1 MSPRRRQ
8 TKTRISRR
16 KENPESSSPQFAA
29 PPVIQPKAQRKMEK
43 ELPEWKPGGSGKPS
57 PLQRLQ
63 PSATLQAKLEIGQ
76 PSDRYE
82 QQADQVAH
90 NVVQALHTP
99 TAQTLDTQL
108 TGQGKTAPTIQLE
121 PTEYTVKNKTHLRDS
136 TLKNKGTKY
145 EHGQKVK
152 ISDNSMDHKK
162 DRAGNIWFKV
172 VDSDQYIRS
181 THLNIY
187 RDKSLN
193 WFSKRWRRLKKYVTR
208 TKHPARKK
216 YPDQTNIIDQLV
228 KNAEKRD
235 KDKGFLS
242 AEELLAISTLSQDEQ
257 GKSFLLQK
265 GFLTN
270 DKLDKVAK
278 EKKTTL
284 DWHRTE
290 KHRGLENLPL
300 ATGNHVFTRIHRLQI
315 ATYQRDLG
323 ISNPEYRQTLGYL
336 RYEAEKAKTDP
347 NVKQHI
353 YEKDTQMWEQTL
365 APIPENALSQLG
377 TERARQ
383 LREQTE
389 SAQNILR
396 RIFIVLHSGL
406 KYRDKEAEK
415 IFKNDWPETVA
426 VALSHGGRV
435 MVKLPAIS
443 KGQDRNEFI
452 NWLLG
457 NTSGEKD
464 SKGSKK
470 PNQVSSKNVANTDY
484 GKAQV
489 DTRNFSTHDI
499 DIGTTETFKELKS
512 GGNNSKGQSEEH
524 YGMDI
529 PLGGLGREDLAGE
542 VTLPDG
548 SHGHMYIFYE
558 PPTLD
563 KPGGLLIGAE
573 TSRMGRTDVY
583 GQYHD
588 AKGTSAEFS
597 PTGTSK
603 EAIIGDKIGGRI
615 VDFTKGSYTEVRD
628 KDGKVQQEKV
638 KGGHTEVKDSNW
650 LQQLKKAE
658 QKIYEGQITAAELV
672 GKTTPELKDKLSRD
686 NKDRANAIRHKL
698 EGKNKDRANA
708 IRHQPET
715 ESEIE

>member
-1 MSPRRRQ
+1 MSPRRRYI
-8 TKTRISRR
+8 KTHVSRR
-16 KENPESSSPQFAA
+16 KETSENTSPQFAA

-90 NVVQALHTP
+90 NVVQALHAPMAETV
-99 TAQTLDTQL
+99 DTQL
-108 TGQGKTAPTIQLE
+108 TGQGKTAPTIQLDPE
-121 PTEYTVKNKTHLRDS
+121 DTESTAELDLGNTGSSGNWTEYTVNNNTHLRDD
-136 TLKNKGTKY
+136 TLKNEGKKVSPG
-145 EHGQKVK
+145 EKVK
-152 ISDNSMDHKK
+152 ISNNSMDHRK

-172 VDSDQYIRS
+172 ADSQQYIRS
-181 THLNIY
+181 THLHIY
-187 RDKSLN
+187 TEHGTPSSSL
-193 WFSKRWRRLKKYVTR
+193 FG
-208 TKHPARKK
+208 KHPAKTK

-242 AEELLAISTLSQDEQ
+242 VEEVLAISTLSQDEQ

-300 ATGNHVFTRIHRLQI
+300 ATGNHVLTRIHRLQI

-336 RYEAEKAKTDP
+336 RYEAEMAKTDP

-365 APIPENALSQLG
+365 APIPEDAVSQLG

-406 KYRDKEAEK
+406 KYRDDTADK

-457 NTSGEKD
+457 NTSKEKD

-470 PNQVSSKNVANTDY
+470 PNQVSSEKIADTDY

-489 DTRNFSTHDI
+489 DTRDFSTHDI
-499 DIGTTETFKELKS
+499 DIGKTETFTELNPM
-512 GGNNSKGQSEEH
+512 GNNSKGQSEEH

-603 EAIIGDKIGGRI
+603 EARIGAKFGGRI
-615 VDFTKGSYTEVRD
+615 VDFTKGSYTEVID
-628 KDGKVQQEKV
+628 KNGKVQQEKV
-638 KGGHTEVKDSNW
+638 KGGHTEVKDPNW
-650 LQQLKKAE
+650 LQQLKDAE
-658 QKIYEGQITAAELV
+658 QNIQDGQITAAELV
-672 GKTTPELKDKLSRD
+672 GKTTPELKDKLF
-686 NKDRANAIRHKL
+686 
-698 EGKNKDRANA
+698 G
-708 IRHQPET
+708 
-715 ESEIE
+715 